1 TRSFGRDYKCIF
13 VGDATMGPY
22 EITYPGGSVEHW
34 NEHAGEY
41 YLNQLLMH
49 FNASVWLNPQ
59 PEQVWR
65 YHHSIQIIRQFMS
78 ERMYGLT
85 VKGLEEAMSTL
96 VKKH

>member
-1 TRSFGRDYKCIF
+1 
-13 VGDATMGPY
+13 
-22 EITYPGGSVEHW
+22 
-34 NEHAGEY
+34 
-41 YLNQLLMH
+41 MH